1 MARKMQKEKHSSKK
15 AAKTTKTHLHGETLS
30 PLTDTLSLIET
41 DPEVKSFIYQQINE
55 FAPYTTEETNVVV
68 LARDPE
74 DAYANEDHLIA
85 SDFESSEDHY
95 AYRIAIVLKE
105 ADATLEAEGFGH
117 DIYDAITAAK
127 EAMLGRLSEI
137 AEEIES
143 PQDRLNAIQQA
154 CENIQVH

>member
-1 MARKMQKEKHSSKK
+1 MARKMLNSKK
-15 AAKTTKTHLHGETLS
+15 SGKNTKTHLQGDSSANT
-30 PLTDTLSLIET
+30 PLKDTLNLIET

-55 FAPYTTEETNVVV
+55 FAPYTTEETNVIV

-74 DAYANEDHLIA
+74 DAYANEDHMIA
-85 SDFESSEDHY
+85 DDYASSDDHY

-117 DIYDAITAAK
+117 DVFDAITAAK
-127 EAMLGRLSEI
+127 DAMLGRLFEL
-137 AEEIES
+137 AEEVES

-154 CENIQVH
+154 SENTQVH

>member
-1 MARKMQKEKHSSKK
+1 MH
-15 AAKTTKTHLHGETLS
+15 
-30 PLTDTLSLIET
+30 LIET

-55 FAPYTTEETNVVV
+55 FAPYTTEETNVIV

-85 SDFESSEDHY
+85 SDYDSLDDHY
-95 AYRIAIVLKE
+95 EYRIAIVLKE

-117 DIYDAITAAK
+117 DIFDAISAAK
-127 EAMLGRLSEI
+127 EAMLGRLCEI
-137 AEEIES
+137 HDEIES

-154 CENIQVH
+154 CENTQLH